1 MTAREMCLIAV
12 GIIAIAVSYFISE
25 KNAEERMKKAVDEL
39 ILSEETKRTLIK
51 QAKDTVEEA
60 LNGMS
65 EEIEGKAEVQLEKL
79 SNEKIMMV
87 KEYTDTV
94 LEEIEK
100 NHNELMFL
108 YSMLDDKDKDIKNA
122 VRDAQKIE
130 KTIHELNQKQEFV
143 IEQAKALIE
152 QCIEQEKNLERVIEE
167 QNQADKNTILIF
179 EPDQKYETYFKT
191 EEKLETEITQEK
203 KHKVRQRK
211 QNLEEYLRRNPEKLS
226 ELRQIRRSRKK
237 IKEKKEENSNQ
248 ISKRE
253 EVIVEQNEDKKRDT
267 IIELYQQ
274 GNSSLEIARKM
285 GLSMG
290 EVKLMIDLYYVSNK
304 SKGTIE

>member
-1 MTAREMCLIAV
+1 MTALEMCLIAV

-100 NHNELMFL
+100 NHHEVMFL

-130 KTIHELNQKQEFV
+130 TTIHELNQKQEFV

>member
-1 MTAREMCLIAV
+1 MTALEMCLIAV

-25 KNAEERMKKAVDEL
+25 KNEEERMKKAVDEL

-100 NHNELMFL
+100 NHNEVMFL

>member
-1 MTAREMCLIAV
+1 MTALEMCLIAV

-39 ILSEETKRTLIK
+39 IFSEETKRTLIK

-100 NHNELMFL
+100 NHHEVMFL

-143 IEQAKALIE
+143 IEQAKALIK

>member
-1 MTAREMCLIAV
+1 MTALEMCLIAV

-100 NHNELMFL
+100 NHNEVMFL

-290 EVKLMIDLYYVSNK
+290 EVKLMID
-304 SKGTIE
+304 

>member
-1 MTAREMCLIAV
+1 MTALEMCLIAV

-100 NHNELMFL
+100 NHHEVMFL

>member
-1 MTAREMCLIAV
+1 MTALEMCLIAV
-12 GIIAIAVSYFISE
+12 GIIAIVVSYFISE

-100 NHNELMFL
+100 NHHEVMFL

>member
-1 MTAREMCLIAV
+1 MTALEMCLIAV

-100 NHNELMFL
+100 NHNEVMFL